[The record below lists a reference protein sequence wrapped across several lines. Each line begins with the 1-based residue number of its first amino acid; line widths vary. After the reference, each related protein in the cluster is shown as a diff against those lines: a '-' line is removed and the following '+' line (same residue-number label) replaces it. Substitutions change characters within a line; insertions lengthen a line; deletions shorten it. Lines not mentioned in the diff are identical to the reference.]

1 MKTKLVGQIHDDAV
15 SDVPEK
21 ELENYIEI
29 AMDVITRQL
38 RKHWPWIITP
48 MRVEVEVTP
57 VDGSWYM
64 KKAYDVQKES

>member
-21 ELENYIEI
+21 ELENYIELTT
-29 AMDVITRQL
+29 DVITRQL
-38 RKHWPWIITP
+38 QKHWPFIITP

-57 VDGSWYM
+57 IGGSWYE
-64 KKAYDVQKES
+64 KQEYKI